1 MKVVNKMLL
10 NWIYMLCFLGGYIN
24 AISIVKYSY
33 TVSHFTGH
41 ISKFAINIF
50 AGNFLE
56 VFKIATIIIAFVI
69 GTTISGY
76 LVEGREFNLKR
87 RYGYAS
93 ITLGC
98 GLFLLYFFA
107 YDTLLFFYYLPFMIG
122 VENGLF
128 VSYKGVVVRTSHIT
142 GSLTDAG
149 VFIGHCLKGKKED
162 KWKVYFC
169 VFTIVS
175 FMLGGF
181 FGMEAYNIFEKEA
194 FLIASFGYMLV
205 GLEYFVIRQRFR
217 KIADYPDSK
226 LY

>member
-1 MKVVNKMLL
+1 
-10 NWIYMLCFLGGYIN
+10 MLCFLGGYIN

-41 ISKFAINIF
+41 ISKAAINMIS
-50 AGNFLE
+50 GNFLE
-56 VFKIATIIIAFVI
+56 VLKIISIVFAFII

-93 ITLGC
+93 IILGL
-98 GLFLLYFFA
+98 GLMLMYIFA
-107 YDTLLFFYYLPFMIG
+107 YDTIFFFYYLPFMIG

-149 VFIGHCLKGKKED
+149 VYIGHYLKGKKED
-162 KWKVYFC
+162 KWKIYFC
-169 VFTIVS
+169 VFTIIS

-181 FGMEAYNIFEKEA
+181 FGIEAYNIFHKEA
-194 FLIASFGYMLV
+194 FLVASFGYLLV
-205 GLEYFVIRQRFR
+205 GLEYFIIRQRYR
-217 KIADYPDSK
+217 KIAEYPDSK